1 MTTARS
7 ASYRPA
13 LDGIRALSVLAV
25 MLYHGLVGWSPGGF
39 LGVDV
44 FFVLSGYLIT
54 SLLLREWDR
63 WGSLD
68 IVTFYRRRARRLLPA
83 LVLLLGAV
91 AVWAAVVAAPD
102 KLGRIRWDG
111 ISTLLYTANW
121 RYVFAQQSYFDKYG
135 DPSPFLHTWSLA
147 IEEQFYLLFPLILVG
162 LLRLTRGRRARVGA
176 ILALGALA
184 SALLMAWLFDPAT
197 DPSRVYYGTDTRAQ
211 ELLIGAVLALA
222 LLKMRPLEGRPR
234 VAAAA
239 AGVVALGGVVAAFLL
254 LNDQDAALYRGGF
267 ALFCVLVAVLV
278 FSVEM
283 VTKGPAARLLSVWPV
298 AWVGLISYG
307 LYLWH
312 WPVYIAL
319 TPDRTGLDGTWLLL
333 VRMGVTLLIATASFY
348 LVERPIRAGGLRR
361 LRRPWGRTVAALGM
375 PLAFVALVVAT
386 LGSRPPPLPDS
397 PFATTAVRGSGA
409 NSLLVVGDSVA
420 LNLTVGFPAQSFP
433 DWSVASSVHLGC
445 GLAVQA
451 LAFDGSAAHPN
462 HECDKVL
469 DVWGEAVAKRKPQA
483 VLMTIGSWE
492 VFDHVVD
499 GKVLAATGDQYAAYL
514 RDRLEKARAVLTAH
528 GAQLLLTNVPCY
540 HQASERP
547 SGHDLAPDR
556 NDPKRAEAVNRV
568 LTGFA
573 AAHPDDTTVLDLAG
587 YLCPGGRF
595 AAEKNGVQMRPDGLH
610 FSRAGA
616 NLVWR
621 WLMPQIVQRDPD
633 AARIRVLTIGDSVPL
648 GLFENFSKNDFP
660 DLSVVDS
667 TLLGCSLLPYHS
679 SVDGETQ
686 PLPDGCKPWAE
697 SIPRVVDEQR
707 PAVGMVFLGVGEQFD
722 KIVDGRT
729 LKFGSTAY
737 DAWLSEQLKK
747 LVDVF
752 RTRGI
757 PVVLPTVPCHRVVET
772 ATSNVPAV
780 INDQHRIDHLNE
792 LVRTV
797 AASYDQGVTVA
808 DLGDHLC
815 KDGYTNTLD
824 GHELRKDGLH
834 FTAFGAQQVWSFLAR
849 SIRVAAGR
857 DAQASGSAG

>member
-13 LDGIRALSVLAV
+13 LDGIRALSVVAV

-83 LVLLLGAV
+83 LLLLLGAV
-91 AVWAAVVAAPD
+91 AVWAAVVAAPN

-184 SALLMAWLFDPAT
+184 SALLMAWLFDPAA

-222 LLKMRPLEGRPR
+222 LLKMRPLEGRQLM
-234 VAAAA
+234 AAAW
-239 AGVVALGGVVAAFLL
+239 AGVVALVGVVAAFVL

-267 ALFCVLVAVLV
+267 ALFCVLVALLL

-283 VTKGPAARLLSVWPV
+283 VTQGPAAWLLSLRPV

-312 WPVYIAL
+312 WPVYVAL
-319 TPDRTGLDGTWLLL
+319 TSDRIGLEGTSLLL
-333 VRMGVTLLIATASFY
+333 VRIGVTFAIALASFY

-361 LRRPWGRTVAALGM
+361 LRRPWGRTVAAIGM

-397 PFATTAVRGSGA
+397 PFATTAVRGSGD
-409 NSLLVVGDSVA
+409 NSLLVVGDSVG
-420 LNLTVGFPAQSFP
+420 LSLTVGFPAKTFP
-433 DWSVASSVHLGC
+433 AWSVAASVHLGC
-445 GLAVQA
+445 GLAEQH
-451 LAFDGSAAHPN
+451 LAFDGTAGRPN
-462 HECDKVL
+462 HECDNIL
-469 DVWGEAVAKRKPQA
+469 RVWGDAAAKAKPRAV
-483 VLMTIGSWE
+483 VMVIGSWE

-499 GKVLAATGDQYAAYL
+499 GKVLPARSEGYAEYL
-514 RDRLEKARAVLTAH
+514 RDRLEKARDVLTAH

-540 HQASERP
+540 HQASSSP
-547 SGHDLAPDR
+547 GGHDLAPDR
-556 NDPKRAEAVNRV
+556 NDRKRAVAVNRV
-568 LTGFA
+568 LTDFA
-573 AAHPDDTTVLDLAG
+573 DAHPDDTTVLDLDV
-587 YLCPGGRF
+587 YLCPGGQF
-595 AAEKNGVQMRPDGLH
+595 TKEKGGVELRPDGVH
-610 FSRAGA
+610 FSTEGA
-616 NLVWR
+616 RLAWQ
-621 WLMPQIVQRDPD
+621 WLMPQVEQHDP
-633 AARIRVLTIGDSVPL
+633 
-648 GLFENFSKNDFP
+648 
-660 DLSVVDS
+660 
-667 TLLGCSLLPYHS
+667 
-679 SVDGETQ
+679 
-686 PLPDGCKPWAE
+686 
-697 SIPRVVDEQR
+697 
-707 PAVGMVFLGVGEQFD
+707 
-722 KIVDGRT
+722 
-729 LKFGSTAY
+729 
-737 DAWLSEQLKK
+737 
-747 LVDVF
+747 
-752 RTRGI
+752 
-757 PVVLPTVPCHRVVET
+757 
-772 ATSNVPAV
+772 
-780 INDQHRIDHLNE
+780 
-792 LVRTV
+792 V
-797 AASYDQGVTVA
+797 AP
-808 DLGDHLC
+808 
-815 KDGYTNTLD
+815 
-824 GHELRKDGLH
+824 
-834 FTAFGAQQVWSFLAR
+834 
-849 SIRVAAGR
+849 
-857 DAQASGSAG
+857 